1 VSKIACPF
9 CREPLSPPEG
19 QENHCP
25 RCGAMILLLRQCDL
39 NTILEVIYSTLSP
52 EAEIVVIPSASG
64 GPHLVAA
71 WDPNEL
77 LSTSK
82 VAKIIG
88 VSVDRVDHL
97 IKEGKL
103 PGAFRPPS
111 PRAKGGLGRW
121 KIPRRAVREFLLGR
135 GK

>member
-1 VSKIACPF
+1 
-9 CREPLSPPEG
+9 L
-19 QENHCP
+19 N
-25 RCGAMILLLRQCDL
+25 LLRAHF
-39 NTILEVIYSTLSP
+39 SATLSP
-52 EAEIVVIPSASG
+52 EAEIVVIPAAPG
-64 GPHLVAA
+64 EPHLIAA

-77 LSTSK
+77 LSTSQ

-97 IKEGKL
+97 VKGGKL

-121 KIPRRAVREFLLGR
+121 RIPRWAVREFLLR
-135 GK
+135 RRK

>member
-1 VSKIACPF
+1 
-9 CREPLSPPEG
+9 
-19 QENHCP
+19 
-25 RCGAMILLLRQCDL
+25 MILLLRECDL
-39 NTILEVIYSTLSP
+39 NTLLHFISATLSP
-52 EAEIVVIPSASG
+52 EAEIVIIPSASG

-88 VSVDRVDHL
+88 VSINRVDHL
-97 IKEGKL
+97 AKEGAF
-103 PGAFRPPS
+103 PGAFRPQS

-121 KIPRRAVREFLLGR
+121 KIPRRAVREFLLRR

>member
-1 VSKIACPF
+1 
-9 CREPLSPPEG
+9 
-19 QENHCP
+19 
-25 RCGAMILLLRQCDL
+25 MILLLRECDL
-39 NTILEVIYSTLSP
+39 NTLLSIISTTLSP

-64 GPHLVAA
+64 KPHLVAA

-82 VAKIIG
+82 VARIIG

-111 PRAKGGLGRW
+111 KRAKGGLGRW
-121 KIPRRAVREFLLGR
+121 KIPRRAVYTLLHGR